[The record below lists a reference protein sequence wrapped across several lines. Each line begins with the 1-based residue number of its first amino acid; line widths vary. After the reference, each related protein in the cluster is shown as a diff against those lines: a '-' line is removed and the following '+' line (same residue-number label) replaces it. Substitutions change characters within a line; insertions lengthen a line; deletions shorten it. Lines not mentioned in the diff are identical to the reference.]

1 MLFLMAGCGDEQQPP
16 VVETK
21 PHIVQPVVKKSTP
34 AIRESTKEEHTS
46 KFRFTIDNSG
56 DAPEELPK
64 VKFTDDNILEIK
76 GGGGKP
82 PVIDPLAVQPT
93 PADCMAQRLQKNSKI
108 TVWRPKWYFYGTGKL
123 MLPQVKLSHDKSVI
137 AFVELFGSQM
147 GPFGSRIVLVNTY
160 TWETVDVHTFND
172 KKISKLVFGSG
183 DNIYFYTEEQTKLKQ
198 KSALSKY
205 SLKSRSVQENLQ
217 CSLSDISYVKDKGL
231 CIKHSDNTKMQLFP
245 DDDFNQPFDFTTKSL
260 GGVLATSAPDKILLF
275 GDKNL
280 LYFKSDV
287 AWPQKTISHDYSVTN
302 AVALDADS
310 QSAFITKGGKLI
322 LQTKN
327 TFREITTGTNNILFH
342 NISKNKLII
351 EKGFKSTVE
360 IYSLPD
366 LLLEDTIASP
376 LIRPK
381 TKGRALFINYLP
393 HHDQYVAFDSYG
405 NLYMLYPK
413 NRRWSKT
420 IILSAKK

>member
-1 MLFLMAGCGDEQQPP
+1 MSGCGDEQQPP

-21 PHIVQPVVKKSTP
+21 TQIVQPVVKSAIP
-34 AIRESTKEEHTS
+34 DIRESTKAELAS
-46 KFRFTIDNSG
+46 KLKFTINNSA
-56 DAPEELPK
+56 DAPAELPK

-76 GGGGKP
+76 AGAGKG

-93 PADCMAQRLQKNSKI
+93 PASCMARRLQKNSKI
-108 TVWRPKWYFYGTGKL
+108 TVWRPKWYFYGAGKL

-137 AFVELFGSQM
+137 AFVELFGSQV

-160 TWETVDVHTFND
+160 SWETISVHTFTD
-172 KKISKLVFGSG
+172 KKISKFVFGSG
-183 DNIYFYTEEQTKLKQ
+183 DNIYFYTDEQTKLKQ
-198 KSALSKY
+198 KSALFKY
-205 SLKSRSVQENLQ
+205 SLKHSSILETKQ
-217 CSLSDISYVKDKGL
+217 CSLSDLAYVKGKGP
-231 CIKHSDNTKMQLFP
+231 CIKHSDSTKMQLLSNS
-245 DDDFNQPFDFTTKSL
+245 DFNQPFDFTTKSR
-260 GGVLATSAPDKILLF
+260 GGVLATTSSGKILLY
-275 GDKNL
+275 GEKKL

-287 AWPQKTISHDYSVTN
+287 AWPQKTIPHDYSVTN
-302 AVALDADS
+302 AVALDTGNK
-310 QSAFITKGGKLI
+310 SAFITKEGKLI

-327 TFREITTGTNNILFH
+327 TFREITTGTNNMLFH
-342 NISKNKLII
+342 NINKNKLII

-366 LLLEDTIASP
+366 LLLEGTIVSP

-393 HHDQYVAFDSYG
+393 HHDQYVEFDSYG
-405 NLYMLYPK
+405 NLYMLYLK

-420 IILSAKK
+420 MIFSAKK